1 MKWILS
7 YNEFLLEGKKGLTNA
22 GSIMRTNNVADVQY
36 SINFSDETLEILR
49 RKLYDKYIDAAD
61 KKDAENI
68 NKCVSTFVYCLDKR
82 VRFDSDIVELLAKI
96 VKKTP
101 EKIIKELTKETDEFY
116 NGGINLYGMKM

>member
-1 MKWILS
+1 MKWILT

-36 SINFSDETLEILR
+36 SINFSDDTLEILR

-61 KKDAENI
+61 KKDAENV
-68 NKCVSTFVYCLDKR
+68 NKCVSTFVYCLDKK
-82 VRFDSDIVELLAKI
+82 VRFDSEIVELLAKI

-101 EKIIKELTKETDEFY
+101 EKIIKELSKETDEFY
-116 NGGINLYGMKM
+116 NGSINLYGMKM

>member
-1 MKWILS
+1 MRWILS

>member
-1 MKWILS
+1 MRWILS

-22 GSIMRTNNVADVQY
+22 GSIMRTNSVADVQY